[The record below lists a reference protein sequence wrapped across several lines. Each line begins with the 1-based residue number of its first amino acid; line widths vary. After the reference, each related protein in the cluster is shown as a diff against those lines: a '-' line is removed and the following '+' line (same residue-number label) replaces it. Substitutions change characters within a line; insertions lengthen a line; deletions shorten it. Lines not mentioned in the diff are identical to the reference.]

1 MGERGSTVG
10 EIAEMV
16 RSKNAGPF
24 WITFDIFLRSDHDYE
39 RVSGPGVISPDVIG
53 TMYKVD
59 PATVRIYRIPPL
71 RSVKISFPRPVPQG
85 SFYDRDMHSGQQHIP
100 LAELRLPP
108 DEGSRPTQTGPTA

>member
-1 MGERGSTVG
+1 MGDGASTVG
-10 EIAEMV
+10 EMAEMV

-24 WITFDIFLRSDHDYE
+24 WITLDIFLRTGRDYE
-39 RVSGPGVISPDVIG
+39 RVSAPEVISPDVIG

-59 PATVRIYRIPPL
+59 PATVTIYRIPSL

-100 LAELRLPP
+100 LSELSVPP
-108 DEGSRPTQTGPTA
+108 DECRQAW

>member
-1 MGERGSTVG
+1 MSEGGSTVG
-10 EIAEMV
+10 EMAEMV

-24 WITFDIFLRSDHDYE
+24 WITFDIFLRSDDDYE
-39 RVSGPGVISPDVIG
+39 RVSGPGVISPVVIG

-59 PATVRIYRIPPL
+59 PATVKIYRIPSL

-100 LAELRLPP
+100 LAELSLPP
-108 DEGSRPTQTGPTA
+108 G